1 SWADI
6 ANNPQNGWVVS
17 GDGVVTGPN
26 VRFDSIHLQKNGT
39 STSGNIFFDLA
50 TYEPMGGSVPD
61 ISPAA
66 VQYEGDSRL
75 VYLGFPFET
84 IGDAGKRAEV
94 MGRVLEFFQIGVDV
108 PPPPTEE
115 DR

>member
-1 SWADI
+1 NQVRLCLRDSDADLFVSNWLTLNFIGWQKFSWADI

-75 VYLGFPFET
+75 V
-84 IGDAGKRAEV
+84 
-94 MGRVLEFFQIGVDV
+94 
-108 PPPPTEE
+108 
-115 DR
+115 